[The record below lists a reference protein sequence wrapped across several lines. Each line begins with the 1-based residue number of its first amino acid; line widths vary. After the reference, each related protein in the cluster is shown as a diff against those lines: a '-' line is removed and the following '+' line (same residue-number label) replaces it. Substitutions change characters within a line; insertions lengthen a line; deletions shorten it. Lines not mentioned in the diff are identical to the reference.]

1 MLIGAAFLPT
11 FHIDYYTSITFDN
24 VKTVE
29 IAFIF
34 MIYHHTIVLSSDVS
48 EPSWHEPYLELKDFQ
63 LGSWPFSLLLGIEN

>member
-34 MIYHHTIVLSSDVS
+34 MIYHHTIVLRTKSKFYS
-48 EPSWHEPYLELKDFQ
+48 PSTLNIDLILWHTHLIVQ
-63 LGSWPFSLLLGIEN
+63 